1 MGSGR
6 SETPSIASIPGVQE
20 QLGTQWIGFYGTGED
35 SLDLIMNI
43 FDENVRKY
51 RQLSY
56 VS

>member
-20 QLGTQWIGFYGTGED
+20 QLGTQWIGFYGTGKD
-35 SLDLIMNI
+35 SLDLIVNI

-51 RQLSY
+51 RLLSY